1 MLDRTELDYAAM
13 LSAGTRADAL
23 SDDREVAY
31 ERLLP
36 TDHA

>member
-13 LSAGTRADAL
+13 LSAGMRANPL
-23 SDDREVAY
+23 SDGSEVAY

-36 TDHA
+36 TGYA